1 MGHSVPYR
9 LEYHPDTDS
18 DFKRLD
24 PPVRKKILHEI
35 DKKLSSNPEAYGK
48 PLMGELK
55 GLWRLRIGD
64 YRVIY
69 QIRKISQTVFI
80 LKIGRRREVYE

>member
-1 MGHSVPYR
+1 MPYGI
-9 LEYHPDTDS
+9 EYHPNTHS

-24 PPVRKKILHEI
+24 PPNRKKILHEI
-35 DKKLSSNPEAYGK
+35 YKKLGSNPEAYGK

-69 QIRKISQTVFI
+69 QIRKASLEVLI
-80 LKIGRRREVYE
+80 LKIGHRREVYE